1 MAKQLVVVLR
11 WVFRRQGEA
20 GDNVVRA
27 RIPHATQCGI
37 RRRRHVKIRAL
48 VLVVGGA
55 TQGKGLRVPVRDFLR
70 GSVLVVENA
79 VQAVQLRAI
88 KGGREIDADEAT
100 CADGLALQRGLVGQ
114 REGGSCPR
122 RGF

>member
-1 MAKQLVVVLR
+1 MKA
-11 WVFRRQGEA
+11 
-20 GDNVVRA
+20 
-27 RIPHATQCGI
+27 
-37 RRRRHVKIRAL
+37 RAL
-48 VLVVGGA
+48 IRVAWNGA
-55 TQGKGLRVPVRDFLR
+55 QGKSVCLRGRDFLR

-88 KGGREIDADEAT
+88 KGGRKIEADEAT
-100 CADGLALQRGLVGQ
+100 CGDGLALQRGLVGQ